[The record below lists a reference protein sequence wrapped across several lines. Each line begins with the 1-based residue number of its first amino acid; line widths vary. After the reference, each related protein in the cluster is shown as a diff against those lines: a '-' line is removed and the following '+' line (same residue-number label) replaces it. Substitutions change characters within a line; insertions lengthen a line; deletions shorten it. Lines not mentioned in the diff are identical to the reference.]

1 MDVNDDTGS
10 LTPRAILKPIASGF
24 APTETPGR
32 AYGGSVRPVQKPKGY
47 T

>member
-1 MDVNDDTGS
+1 MNVNDDTGN
-10 LTPRAILKPIASGF
+10 LTPRAILKSIASRF
-24 APTETPGR
+24 APTETQGR